1 MRVFSAEEVDR
12 RLDDLALVDRLDAL
26 FRAGCEMPTRHHHT
40 LHEPNGPGSTDAT
53 LLLMPA
59 WTNSGERLTGCKVVS
74 VYPDNSVS
82 FCTGSLTPTTPW
94 ITSPGMRPTAPV
106 PP

>member
-59 WTNSGERLTGCKVVS
+59 WTQGAGSRLGIKMVT
-74 VYPDNSVS
+74 VYPDNGDRKSTRLNS
-82 FCTGSLTPTTPW
+82 SH
-94 ITSPGMRPTAPV
+94 
-106 PP
+106 